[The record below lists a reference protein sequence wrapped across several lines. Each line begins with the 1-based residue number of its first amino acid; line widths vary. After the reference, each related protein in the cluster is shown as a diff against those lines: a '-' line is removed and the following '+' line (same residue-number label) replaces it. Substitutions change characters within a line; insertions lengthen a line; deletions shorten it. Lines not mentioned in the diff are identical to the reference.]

1 MTNQPDYSLIN
12 TLPEIWTL
20 TAEKFKDI
28 VALEDPHSTPN
39 VSITYGEL
47 YQNIKD
53 FAAGLQSL
61 GIKSSSQ
68 VALVADNSPRWFI
81 ADQGSMMAGAAN
93 VVRSA
98 QADKDELLYI
108 LSDSNSSILIVE
120 NQQTLAK
127 LRSDLNRLPI
137 ELIILL
143 SDEQRS
149 ADDIIKI
156 LNFQEL
162 MELGSHSTLK
172 PVHQTKETLATLIY
186 TSGTTGRPKGVMLCH
201 RNLLHQVVYLEAVIQ
216 PRPGER
222 VLAILPS
229 WHAYERSTEYFILS
243 RGCILT
249 YTNIRTFK
257 ADLIRFKPQHMVGV
271 PRLWEFLYEGIQKQ
285 FRKQSS
291 TQQKIIQFFLT
302 VSEQYII
309 ARRIANNLSLDH
321 LKASSAE
328 RLLAKIKTVLL
339 TPLHRLADKLIYSK
353 IRQEVGGNLRTIV
366 SGGGSLARHIDT
378 FYEIINIPLLVGYGL
393 TETAPVTNVR
403 THSHNLRGSSGQCIP
418 ETEVCI
424 VDPDSGQPVPQ
435 GERGLVLIRGTQV
448 MQGYYK
454 NPEATAKAIND
465 DNWFNSGDLGW
476 LTDMGDLVITGR
488 DKDTIVLSNGENI
501 EPQAIEEACTRSPYI
516 DQIILVG
523 QDQKA
528 LGALIVPNLEALNKW
543 GQNQQIT
550 LNLPDMSG
558 TSEEIVCSD
567 LYSQPIQTLFRE
579 ELGREVKNRPGY
591 RPDDKIKS
599 FKFILEPFSRENG
612 LMTQTFKIKRQVVI
626 QQYQGMIDEI
636 FDYRKVS

>member
-12 TLPEIWTL
+12 TLPEIWPI
-20 TAEKFKDI
+20 TAQKFKDI
-28 VALEDPHSTPN
+28 VALEDPHSTPK
-39 VSITYGEL
+39 VSLTYGEL
-47 YQNIKD
+47 YQKIKD

-61 GIKSSSQ
+61 GLKSSSK
-68 VALVADNSPRWFI
+68 VALFADNSPRWFI

-93 VVRSA
+93 AVRSS
-98 QADKDELLYI
+98 QADKDELFYI

-120 NQQTLAK
+120 NQKTLAK
-127 LRSDLNRLPI
+127 LRSYLNKLPI

-149 ADDIIKI
+149 SDDIIKI

-186 TSGTTGRPKGVMLCH
+186 TSGTTGKPKGVMLCH

-216 PRPGER
+216 PRPGDR
-222 VLAILPS
+222 VLTILPS
-229 WHAYERSTEYFILS
+229 WHAYERSTEYFLLS
-243 RGCILT
+243 RGCVLT

-257 ADLIRFKPQHMVGV
+257 ADLIRFKPQHMLGV

-291 TQQKIIQFFLT
+291 AQQKIIQFFLT
-302 VSEQYII
+302 VSERYII

-321 LKASSAE
+321 LEASSAE
-328 RLLAKIKTVLL
+328 RLWSKIKTVLL

-353 IRQEVGGNLRTIV
+353 IRQEVGGNLKTVV

-378 FYEIINIPLLVGYGL
+378 FYEIVNIPLLVGYGL
-393 TETAPVTNVR
+393 TETSPVTNVR

-424 VDPDSGQPVPQ
+424 VAPDSGQPVLQ
-435 GERGLVLIRGTQV
+435 GKRGLVLIRGTQV

-454 NPEATAKAIND
+454 NPEATAKAINN

-488 DKDTIVLSNGENI
+488 AKDTIVLSNGENI
-501 EPQAIEEACTRSPYI
+501 EPQAIEDACTRSPYI
-516 DQIILVG
+516 DQIMLVG

-528 LGALIVPNLEALNKW
+528 LGALIVPNLEALEKW
-543 GQNQQIT
+543 GQNQQII
-550 LNLPDMSG
+550 LNLPKVSG

-567 LYSQPIQTLFRE
+567 LYSQPVQTLFRE
-579 ELGREVKNRPGY
+579 ELDREVKKRPGY
-591 RPDDKIKS
+591 RREDKIKS
-599 FKFILEPFSRENG
+599 FKFILKPFSRENG
-612 LMTQTFKIKRQVVI
+612 LMTQTFKIQRQVVI
-626 QQYQGMIDEI
+626 EQYQGMIDEM
-636 FDYRKVS
+636 FDYGKVS